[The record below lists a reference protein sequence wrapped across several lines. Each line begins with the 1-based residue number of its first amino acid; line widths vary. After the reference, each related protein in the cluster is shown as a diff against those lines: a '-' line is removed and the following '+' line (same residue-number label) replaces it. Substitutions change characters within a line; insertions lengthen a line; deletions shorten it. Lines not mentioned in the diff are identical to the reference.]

1 MGLEV
6 DITIWFIN
14 ILNMELKMYKHKI
27 KKFFLFFLAL
37 LYSVS
42 IYAGNTQENNLQL
55 VKTFL
60 QAVLENENFKPDV
73 VKNYISEDYIQLVD
87 NNPPMNSQAFIEH
100 MVAQKKII
108 PKVNVTFL
116 EIIAEGD
123 KVAEIHLVKAKKKNN
138 EIVEGKVIA
147 FWTIKNGKITKC
159 EELVKITKGNK
170 EDEKLGH
177 VTTQ

>member
-1 MGLEV
+1 ME
-6 DITIWFIN
+6 
-14 ILNMELKMYKHKI
+14 LNMYKRNI

-37 LYSVS
+37 FYSISVF
-42 IYAGNTQENNLQL
+42 AGKTEENNLQL

-60 QAVLENENFKPDV
+60 QDILENENFKPDI

-87 NNPPMNSQAFIEH
+87 NNPPMNSQAFIDH
-100 MVAQKKII
+100 IVAQKKII

-123 KVAEIHLVKAKKKNN
+123 KVAEIHLVKAKKKND

-147 FWTIKNGKITKC
+147 FWTIQNGKITKC
-159 EELVKITKGNK
+159 EELVKIIKGNK

-177 VTTQ
+177 ITTQ